1 MFLIKKSFVL
11 FIVFTIF
18 STSARAA
25 SFEIFF
31 DKLMKIEGVGLGINQ
46 AVWGNQSMTKNE
58 AYHFYK
64 KNFWLKYHGDLFK
77 SQAVAEVLIDQLVNG
92 GEGKSFINIKAFE
105 AVIGVKQ
112 DGYLSVADVKAANKI
127 KNVEAIVNPY
137 VNYRIYFYQ
146 SRKNISKYPGW
157 ITRAKSFY
165 KYQKNGN
172 LLADYIILPQLLMP
186 KVPDDLAFGEVE

>member
-1 MFLIKKSFVL
+1 MFIIKKTVILFV
-11 FIVFTIF
+11 VFTTLSF
-18 STSARAA
+18 KVNAA

-31 DKLMKIEGVGLGINQ
+31 EKLMKIEGIGLGINK
-46 AVWGNQSMTKNE
+46 AVWGNQSMNRNE

-77 SQAVAEVLIDQLVNG
+77 NQAVADVLIDHLVNG
-92 GEGKSFINIKAFE
+92 GEGKNFINIKAFE

-112 DGYLSVADVKAANKI
+112 DGFLSIADVNAANKI
-127 KNVEAIVNPY
+127 KNIEAIVNPY

-157 ITRAKSFY
+157 ISRAKSFY

-172 LLADYIILPQLLMP
+172 LFADYVILPKILLP
-186 KVPDDLAFGEVE
+186 KEPEELALSDFE